1 MRQKKW
7 YKKKEAENRFS
18 TSLWWL
24 YRCRCI
30 QLVNKITQLIFEDL
44 DFLVLLFDLCIK
56 LPFPWSVQYAKNQK
70 VQSGVQ

>member
-1 MRQKKW
+1 MAQ
-7 YKKKEAENRFS
+7 KKEAENRFS

-24 YRCRCI
+24 YRCI
-30 QLVNKITQLIFEDL
+30 QFVNKIAQLIFDNL